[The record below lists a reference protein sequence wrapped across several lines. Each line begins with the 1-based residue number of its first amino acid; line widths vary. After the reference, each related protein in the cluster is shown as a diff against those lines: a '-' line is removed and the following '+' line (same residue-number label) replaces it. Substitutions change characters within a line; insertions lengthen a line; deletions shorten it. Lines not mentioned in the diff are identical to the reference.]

1 MSLHSKY
8 CTIFLVKTFQVVLFE
23 HLQKMFLENKENWK
37 KLKLKRCQ
45 KTHVLGS
52 ELSPLIETIEAVE
65 MMINSLQFIN
75 EILQHEDLA
84 MSWMSNH

>member
-1 MSLHSKY
+1 
-8 CTIFLVKTFQVVLFE
+8 
-23 HLQKMFLENKENWK
+23 
-37 KLKLKRCQ
+37 
-45 KTHVLGS
+45 VLGS

-84 MSWMSNH
+84 MS